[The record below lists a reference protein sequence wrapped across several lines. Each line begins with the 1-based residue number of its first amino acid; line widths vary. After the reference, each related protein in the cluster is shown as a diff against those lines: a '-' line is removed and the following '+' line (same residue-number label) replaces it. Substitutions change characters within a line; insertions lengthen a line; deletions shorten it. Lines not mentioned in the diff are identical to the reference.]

1 MLRYSPVRLAVP
13 SESRPGERRVA
24 TVPDVVARLATSGI
38 ETVVQAGAGV
48 AASFSDDMYVS
59 KGAAIAGDPVGLL
72 EGAQVVARVQPPTPE
87 EAQMLPEGSSLVS
100 FLQPQAQPEVVE
112 VLVRRGVTSYSLDL
126 LPRISR
132 AQSMDALS
140 SQATVSGYRAVL
152 DGAELLPKFFPMFMT
167 AAGTVPPA
175 KVLVMGAGVAGL
187 QAIATARR
195 LGAQVRAYDVRAA
208 SKEEVM
214 SLGATFVELDLEIQ
228 EGSGG
233 YAREQS
239 EEFLARQRELIGNEV
254 MASDVVITTA
264 AVPGRK
270 APILVTT
277 AMVDGMKPGAVV
289 VDLAADQGG
298 NCELSQPGVDVEHH
312 GVIVHGMTNPASSMP
327 AHASFLYARNISN
340 FLGLLVVDGELKPD
354 PTDEILLGCCVTRD
368 GAIVNP
374 AAAEQPAATAA
385 PPDSETPDSGT
396 PNAEGGPS

>member
-1 MLRYSPVRLAVP
+1 MRLAVP
-13 SESRPGERRVA
+13 AETRPGERRVA

-38 ETVVQAGAGV
+38 ETAVQAGAGL
-48 AASFSDDMYVS
+48 AASFTDESYLA
-59 KGAAIAGDPVGLL
+59 KGATIAADPTAVLS
-72 EGAQVVARVQPPTPE
+72 GAQVVARVQPPTKD
-87 EAQMLPEGSSLVS
+87 EAEMLPEGSTLVS

-112 VLVRRGVTSYSLDL
+112 VLGRRRITSYSLDL

-254 MASDVVITTA
+254 TASDVVITTA

-277 AMVDGMKPGAVV
+277 AMVDGMRPGSVV

-298 NCELSQPGVDVEHH
+298 NCELSQPGVDVNH
-312 GVIVHGMTNPASSMP
+312 GDVIVHGMTNPAASMP

-340 FLGLLVVDGELKPD
+340 FLGLLVVGGELKPD
-354 PTDEILLGCCVTRD
+354 PSDEILVGCCVTRD
-368 GAIVNP
+368 GEIVSQGANV
-374 AAAEQPAATAA
+374 QPAVNV
-385 PPDSETPDSGT
+385 
-396 PNAEGGPS
+396 NAEAQGAQT